1 MVQKRDSGFS
11 AIPLCLH
18 SGCMSGSHV
27 AELILKFL
35 YNTSAGKSL
44 LEIVY
49 NRFRSFR
56 FFFRAFRFFSFA
68 GLLSSSC
75 RLCGGPALSSLR
87 LCVRFACGG
96 VATGIPLQHERR
108 EITSGNRIQPMSKS
122 SPFSPSPILFCV
134 ARRGF
139 FFFESRAARVFVFF
153 CVARRARFYLRRAS
167 RVSFSVMLRDW
178 TFLFHH
184 FTPSLLS

>member
-56 FFFRAFRFFSFA
+56 FFLSIIPLFFFRRAALIVMSALR
-68 GLLSSSC
+68 
-75 RLCGGPALSSLR
+75 RPALSSLR

-108 EITSGNRIQPMSKS
+108 KITSGNRIQPISIS

-134 ARRGF
+134 ARRAF
-139 FFFESRAARVFVFF
+139 FF
-153 CVARRARFYLRRAS
+153 
-167 RVSFSVMLRDW
+167 
-178 TFLFHH
+178 
-184 FTPSLLS
+184 

>member
-1 MVQKRDSGFS
+1 MTQAHENRYWKSYITGFDHS
-11 AIPLCLH
+11 AFFC
-18 SGCMSGSHV
+18 
-27 AELILKFL
+27 
-35 YNTSAGKSL
+35 
-44 LEIVY
+44 
-49 NRFRSFR
+49 RS
-56 FFFRAFRFFSFA
+56 FRFFSFA

-108 EITSGNRIQPMSKS
+108 KITSGNHIQPISIS
-122 SPFSPSPILFCV
+122 SPFSPSPIL
-134 ARRGF
+134 
-139 FFFESRAARVFVFF
+139 F

-178 TFLFHH
+178 AFLFHH
-184 FTPSLLS
+184 FTPSQFFLAVCEPVCLYRFA

>member
-18 SGCMSGSHV
+18 SGCMSGSPV
-27 AELILKFL
+27 AELLLKFL

-56 FFFRAFRFFSFA
+56 FFFCRSFRFFSFA

-108 EITSGNRIQPMSKS
+108 KITSGNHIQPISIS

-134 ARRGF
+134 ARRAGF
-139 FFFESRAARVFVFF
+139 FFGSRAARVFFSASRAARVFT
-153 CVARRARFYLRRAS
+153 CVARRACLFQSCCATGPFFSTILRLPN
-167 RVSFSVMLRDW
+167 FS
-178 TFLFHH
+178 
-184 FTPSLLS
+184 

>member
-18 SGCMSGSHV
+18 SGCMSGSPV
-27 AELILKFL
+27 AELLLKFL
-35 YNTSAGKSL
+35 YNTGAGKTL

-56 FFFRAFRFFSFA
+56 FFFCRSFRFFSFA

-108 EITSGNRIQPMSKS
+108 AIATENHIQPISISFPSFS
-122 SPFSPSPILFCV
+122 SLRFFFSASRV
-134 ARRGF
+134 ARF
-139 FFFESRAARVFVFF
+139 FFF
-153 CVARRARFYLRRAS
+153 LRRAS
-167 RVSFSVMLRDW
+167 RAFLPASRVARVFFSHVARLDLSFPPFYAFPI
-178 TFLFHH
+178 FL
-184 FTPSLLS
+184 SRL